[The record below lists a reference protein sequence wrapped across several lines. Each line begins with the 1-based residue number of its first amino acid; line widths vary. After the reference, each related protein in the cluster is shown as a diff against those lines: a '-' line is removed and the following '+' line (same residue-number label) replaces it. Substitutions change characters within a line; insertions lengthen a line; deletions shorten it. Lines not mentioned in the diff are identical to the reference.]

1 MDAAKLE
8 KLKAN
13 VRIGGKGTP
22 RRKVKRAGRTE
33 ADDSKVHAALQKM
46 GAQTF
51 TGVEQVNLFKDD
63 GNVIHFGRPAVQQ
76 ASDHDLFAIHGVSH
90 ERTVQEMLPEMIQ
103 SMSPE
108 SLAQLKQ
115 LSEQLQA
122 QQAAGQG
129 GEGAAAPAAEG
140 EKKDAEIPELVEGET
155 FDKVE

>member
-22 RRKVKRAGRTE
+22 RRKVKRATRSE
-33 ADDSKVHAALQKM
+33 ADDSKVQSALQKM

-76 ASDHDLFAIHGVSH
+76 ASNYDLFAIHGVAR
-90 ERTVQEMLPEMIQ
+90 ERSVQEMLPEMIQ

-115 LSEQLQA
+115 LSEQLQS
-122 QQAAGQG
+122 QQGAQG
-129 GEGAAAPAAEG
+129 GEGAAAGAEGEG